1 MAELKKRVEL
11 ILSFIFA
18 ALGESMS
25 WFNLEWLQKI
35 YYMLAA
41 VLMVIA
47 IWKLLTNRK
56 LDVEKLSQPASIV
69 DQAHNPKRRGEFIL
83 KTIRATKKLIKKGGK
98 KVKDFFKNSGWVKSL
113 SLVLTV
119 ILLILGILSAFV
131 QELAVIGQNLEL
143 YVAALGI
150 AAVPGIFAKGRVVGE
165 TVKSLLPAKERRKIK
180 TEIKAWSKKL
190 DELVKKYADVI
201 ATAQDIHDLGGQLTP
216 DQETQYNTY
225 KTQEK
230 TIKAKIDELTR
241 KLEVPNE

>member
-1 MAELKKRVEL
+1 MVELKKRVEL
-11 ILSFIFA
+11 ILTFIFA
-18 ALGESMS
+18 VLGEPMA
-25 WFNLEWLQKI
+25 WLDLEWLQML
-35 YYMLAA
+35 YYILAA

-69 DQAHNPKRRGEFIL
+69 DQAHNPKRRGESIL

-113 SLVLTV
+113 SLILTI

-180 TEIKAWSKKL
+180 AEIKAWSKKL